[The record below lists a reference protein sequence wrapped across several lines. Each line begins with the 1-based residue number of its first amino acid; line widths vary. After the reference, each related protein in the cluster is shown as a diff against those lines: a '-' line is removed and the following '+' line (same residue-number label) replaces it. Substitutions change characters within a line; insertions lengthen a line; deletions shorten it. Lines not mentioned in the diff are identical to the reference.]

1 MDTSEH
7 KIGDLMFDP
16 DLGLGEIIEYKD
28 EKHNPRM
35 YRVRWSHPYTEFHGE
50 LVLTYGEVEIEKKR
64 LVQVLG
70 RYTTGSVGDIM
81 GWEAQRGNEKYG
93 V

>member
-1 MDTSEH
+1 MEH

-28 EKHNPRM
+28 EEHNPRM
-35 YRVRWSHPYTEFHGE
+35 YRVRWSHPYTKFHGE
-50 LVLTYGEVEIEKKR
+50 LVLTEGEIVMEKNR
-64 LVQVLG
+64 LVQVLE
-70 RYTTGSVGDIM
+70 RYTTGSVGEIM
-81 GWEAQRGNEKYG
+81 RWEGERGTARYG

>member
-1 MDTSEH
+1 MSEH

-16 DLGLGEIIEYKD
+16 DLGLGEIIDYSRENKED
-28 EKHNPRM
+28 SPRM
-35 YRVRWSHPYTEFHGE
+35 YRVRWSHPYTKYHEE
-50 LVLTYGEVEIEKKR
+50 LVLTYGEVEVEKKR

-81 GWEAQRGNEKYG
+81 GWKAKRGTARYC

>member
-1 MDTSEH
+1 MNTSEH

-16 DLGLGEIIEYKD
+16 DLGLGEIIEYDKR
-28 EKHNPRM
+28 ENNPRM
-35 YRVRWSHPYTEFHGE
+35 YRVKWSHPYTNYHEE

-64 LVQVLG
+64 LVQVLE
-70 RYTTGSVGDIM
+70 RYTTGSVEEIM
-81 GWEAQRGNEKYG
+81 RWEAKRGNEKYC

>member
-1 MDTSEH
+1 MDEH

-28 EKHNPRM
+28 EEEHHPRM

-50 LVLTYGEVEIEKKR
+50 LVLTEGEIVMEKNR
-64 LVQVLG
+64 LVRIME
-70 RYTTGSVGDIM
+70 RYTTGGVGEICR
-81 GWEAQRGNEKYG
+81 WERERHKAQGA